1 MDRATLIEALRSY
14 FAGRPDVVAAYLFGS
29 TARGE
34 AKASSDVDVGVLLAA
49 GEPSLPADYDVL
61 FAIQDDLEERL
72 HRPVDVLAMNGAPLD
87 LLHRVLRDGIL
98 VLDRDP
104 LRRGEFELAAR
115 TQYMDFLPVL
125 LRYRSMV
132 LRGA

>member
-1 MDRATLIEALRSY
+1 MDRATVTETLRSY
-14 FAGRPDVVAAYLFGS
+14 FAGRADVVAAYLFGS

-34 AKASSDVDVGVLLAA
+34 ASASSDVDVGVLLAA

-104 LRRGEFELAAR
+104 LRRAEFELAAR
-115 TQYMDFLPVL
+115 TQYMDFLPLL

>member
-1 MDRATLIEALRSY
+1 MDRATVTESLRSY

>member
-1 MDRATLIEALRSY
+1 
-14 FAGRPDVVAAYLFGS
+14 
-29 TARGE
+29 
-34 AKASSDVDVGVLLAA
+34 
-49 GEPSLPADYDVL
+49 
-61 FAIQDDLEERL
+61 
-72 HRPVDVLAMNGAPLD
+72 MNGAPLD

-104 LRRGEFELAAR
+104 LRRAEFELAAR